1 MVVDFYEVKISLNA
15 KQVQCLKGLSELER
29 MRLVELPERRS
40 INHK

>member
-1 MVVDFYEVKISLNA
+1 MVVVLDEVKISLNA

-29 MRLVELPERRS
+29 IGLVELPERRS